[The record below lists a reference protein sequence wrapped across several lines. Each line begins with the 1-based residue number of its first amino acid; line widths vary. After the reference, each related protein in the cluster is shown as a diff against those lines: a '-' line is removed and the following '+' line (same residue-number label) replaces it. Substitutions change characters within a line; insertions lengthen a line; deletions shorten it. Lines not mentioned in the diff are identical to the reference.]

1 MTRGADLQAVSR
13 EGKRIRTA
21 HLDARVHASPLAHPR
36 IGFIVPRHGQTAVL
50 RNRLKRRLRELARTE
65 LLPHLAPVDVVI
77 KARREGY
84 DADFA
89 TLRDEVGSVRRR
101 AEKLRES

>member
-1 MTRGADLQAVSR
+1 MQAVSR

-21 HLDARVHASPLAHPR
+21 HLDVRVHASPLAHPR
-36 IGFIVPRHGQTAVL
+36 IGIIVPRYGHTAVL

-65 LLPHLAPVDVVI
+65 LLPRLAAVDVVI

-89 TLRDEVGSVRRR
+89 TLRDEIDTARRR
-101 AEKLRES
+101 ADKLRDS

>member
-1 MTRGADLQAVSR
+1 MQAVSR

-21 HLDARVHASPLAHPR
+21 HLDVRVHASPLAHPR
-36 IGFIVPRHGQTAVL
+36 IGIIVPRHGHTAVL

-65 LLPHLAPVDVVI
+65 LLPQLAPLDMVI

-89 TLRDEVGSVRRR
+89 TLRHEIGFVRRR
-101 AEKLRES
+101 AEKLRGS

>member
-1 MTRGADLQAVSR
+1 MQAVSR

-36 IGFIVPRHGQTAVL
+36 IGFVVPKYGHTAVL
-50 RNRLKRRLRELARTE
+50 RNRLKRRLRELARVE
-65 LLPHLAPVDVVI
+65 LLPHLPPVDLVI

-89 TLRDEVGSVRRR
+89 MLRVEVGEIRRR
-101 AEKLRES
+101 AERLGAS

>member
-1 MTRGADLQAVSR
+1 LQAVSR

-21 HLDARVHASPLAHPR
+21 HLDVRVHASPLAHPR
-36 IGFIVPRHGQTAVL
+36 IGIIVPRHGHTAVL

-65 LLPHLAPVDVVI
+65 LLPQLTPVDLVI
-77 KARREGY
+77 RARREGY

-89 TLRDEVGSVRRR
+89 TLRDEICSVRRR
-101 AEKLRES
+101 AETLREG